1 MFDIAAEAAR
11 SYQEFDDYLFSGP
24 EHLSRAH
31 IWYSVCDMERTS
43 QNFKKYFRGEMQ
55 ARQRCSKNERLDPD
69 LDSRSQIGIIV
80 PSRKYFKQYDF
91 STIFSPQIYATS
103 TAKCGSALCLELNCS
118 SDDMQSIKQ

>member
-11 SYQEFDDYLFSGP
+11 SYQEFDDYVFSGTEP
-24 EHLSRAH
+24 RT
-31 IWYSVCDMERTS
+31 YCGMERTS
-43 QNFKKYFRGEMQ
+43 QNFKKYFSGEMQ
-55 ARQRCSKNERLDPD
+55 ARQRCSQNERLDPD